1 MSALSLSVPS
11 FAIYRQLTPEYME
24 RTTAKLAKS
33 KSVQNEVEYFKNKV
47 SRLNSVDDVFKD
59 GRLMRFIL
67 KAYDL
72 DDQMQYPA
80 RIKQIM
86 KDNPD
91 DSKALLQRMT
101 NPGYRE
107 INSALDFFKSG
118 LTKLK
123 GEALQKD
130 IIAKYQAARAEDQV
144 SDLSP
149 NLEEALYFER
159 KIGKVKNGYEIL
171 GDPVLF
177 NVAKTALNLP
187 SSIGAGNIDRVKTLI
202 ESKLDMTR
210 LNDKKYVKGV
220 VERFLVLKDV
230 ETRRS
235 DGGGLIDMFA

>member
-1 MSALSLSVPS
+1 MLGSSVSISA
-11 FAIYRQLTPEYME
+11 FAVYKRLTPDFMA
-24 RTTAKLAKS
+24 TSTAKLAKS
-33 KSVQNEVEYFKNKV
+33 KSVQSEVDYFKDRV
-47 SRLNSVDDVFKD
+47 SRLQSVDDVFKD
-59 GRLMRFIL
+59 NRLMRFIL

-86 KDNPD
+86 KDDPT
-91 DSKALLQRMT
+91 SPTALVRRMT

-107 INSALDFFKSG
+107 INAALDFFKSG

-130 IIAKYQAARAEDQV
+130 IITRYQSARNEEQV
-144 SDLSP
+144 SQLSP

-159 KIGKVKNGYEIL
+159 KIGKVRNGYEIL

-187 SSIGAGNIDRVKTLI
+187 SFVSASKIERLKDTI
-202 ESKLDMTR
+202 ESKLDMTK
-210 LNDKKYVKGV
+210 LNDSKYIKGLI
-220 VERFLVLKDV
+220 ERFLVLKDV
-230 ETRRS
+230 ETRRNE
-235 DGGGLIDMFA
+235 GGGLVDMFA